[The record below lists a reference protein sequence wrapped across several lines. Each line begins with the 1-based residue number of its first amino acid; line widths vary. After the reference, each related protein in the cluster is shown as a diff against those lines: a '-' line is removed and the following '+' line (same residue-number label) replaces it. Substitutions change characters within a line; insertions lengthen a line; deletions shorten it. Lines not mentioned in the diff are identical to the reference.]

1 VNLGEVMRPRQ
12 VKTLALSAGIV
23 FSDGLF
29 DVRLD
34 ETIWG
39 RPFDQYVI
47 AEDAERYIPGGVACA
62 PHGLPD
68 HETGWR
74 AD

>member
-1 VNLGEVMRPRQ
+1 MRPRQ
-12 VKTLALSAGIV
+12 VKTLAVSASIV

-29 DVRLD
+29 HVRLG

-47 AEDAERYIPGGVACA
+47 PEDAHEHIPGGVACA
-62 PHGLPD
+62 PNGLPN